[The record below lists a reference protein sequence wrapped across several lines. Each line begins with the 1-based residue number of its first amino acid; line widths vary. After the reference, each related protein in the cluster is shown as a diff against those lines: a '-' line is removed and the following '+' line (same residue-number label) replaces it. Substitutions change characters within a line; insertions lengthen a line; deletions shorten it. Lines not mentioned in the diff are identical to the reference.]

1 MADRFQNA
9 DFGYYDKAIRAQV
22 EIIASLLAV
31 SSQNNNDAKKAV
43 SALESLRIR
52 LTEDVSA
59 MRDNV
64 QATVAQAADGTATK
78 AAELLQKK
86 FMQADAAA
94 DAAARRYLHA
104 GRWLGIKTF
113 LVLLACLV
121 ALVLGGWLI
130 AAPLLP
136 TFEELQKRRD
146 EIAALTALAQ
156 DLEKKGVNLKWT
168 YCEDGN
174 KSKVMCFRTDGQTYT
189 DRKSGAT
196 YASPYRAKR

>member
-9 DFGYYDKAIRAQV
+9 DFGYYDKTIRAQV
-22 EIIASLLAV
+22 EIIASLLAA
-31 SSQNNNDAKKAV
+31 STQNNNDAKKAV
-43 SALESLRIR
+43 AALENLRIR

-59 MRDNV
+59 MSDNV

-86 FMQADAAA
+86 FTQADAAA
-94 DAAARRYLHA
+94 DAAAHRYLQA
-104 GRWLGIKTF
+104 ARWLGIKTF
-113 LVLLACLV
+113 LVLLACLG
-121 ALVLGGWLI
+121 AMVLGGWLI

-146 EIAALTALAQ
+146 EIAGLTALAQ
-156 DLEKKGVNLKWT
+156 GLEKKGVNLEWT
-168 YCEDGN
+168 YCEGRN

-189 DRKSGAT
+189 DHESGAT
-196 YASPYRAKR
+196 YASPYRTKR

>member
-1 MADRFQNA
+1 M
-9 DFGYYDKAIRAQV
+9 
-22 EIIASLLAV
+22 S
-31 SSQNNNDAKKAV
+31 
-43 SALESLRIR
+43 
-52 LTEDVSA
+52 
-59 MRDNV
+59 DNV
-64 QATVAQAADGTATK
+64 QATVAQAADGMATK

-86 FMQADAAA
+86 FTQADAAA
-94 DAAARRYLHA
+94 DAAARRYLQA

-113 LVLLACLV
+113 LVLFACLV

-189 DRKSGAT
+189 DRESGAT
-196 YASPYRAKR
+196 YGSPYRAKR